1 MEWDRAHQGRGL
13 CVSRCQWSQAVR
25 PPWDLMGDMRVGARR
40 RAATDPGSYRQVEE
54 IETGQVEEIESHS
67 EEQKGT
73 WSPISGETWE
83 QPNPTETRVEK
94 SG

>member
-13 CVSRCQWSQAVR
+13 CVSRCQWSQAVWL
-25 PPWDLMGDMRVGARR
+25 PWDLMGDMRVGAGR
-40 RAATDPGSYRQVEE
+40 RAATDPGSYR
-54 IETGQVEEIESHS
+54 QVEEIESHS

-73 WSPISGETWE
+73 WSPISGKTWE